1 MPTRLEPGLKSPTAK
16 GAARRAMLVEAA
28 ATFVARN
35 GARGTSLAQ
44 IAEAAGVSQAGL
56 IYHFH
61 TKEELLHAAL
71 DLRDEAE
78 AYLAWPEE
86 ENPGLAA
93 LDIIATAIG
102 NWSEEPSHVG
112 MHSVLVAENA
122 AQRDSPMH
130 ARLTARYEAGVSQL
144 AAALEQAQQA
154 GEVRRDL
161 DPRHKAMEVLAFV
174 NGLETA
180 WLMNPEMPAK
190 EIARQWLADQKA
202 ALRPG

>member
-1 MPTRLEPGLKSPTAK
+1 MPTQLEPELKSPTAK
-16 GAARRAMLVEAA
+16 GAARRAMLIEAA

-35 GARGTSLAQ
+35 GSRGTSLAQ

-78 AYLAWPEE
+78 EYLAWPEE

-102 NWSEEPSHVG
+102 NWSKQPGHVG
-112 MHSVLVAENA
+112 MHTVLVAENA
-122 AQRDSPMH
+122 AQHGTAMH
-130 ARLTARYEAGVSQL
+130 ARLTARYRAGVSQL

-154 GEVRRDL
+154 GDVRQDL
-161 DPRHKAMEVLAFV
+161 DPRHKAMEILAFI

-180 WLMNPEMPAK
+180 WLMDPKMPAK
-190 EIARQWLADQKA
+190 VIAKQWLADQKA